1 MVLNLQ
7 KKEEIVCKIHKT
19 AKKSLSAV
27 IASLDGITVN
37 EMTRLRKEA
46 RDLEVDVHVVRNTL
60 MRKIVEHTPLSCL
73 QDILIGQNIIAFS
86 MHQPRDS
93 ARVFVKFNKSHKH
106 FKIKGAA
113 FEGKFIPASKINLL
127 SDLPNHEE
135 AISRLMTIMKTSSI
149 KNLIRVLYVLSNQKT
164 KL

>member
-7 KKEEIVCKIHKT
+7 KKEEIVCKIHET

-27 IASLDGITVN
+27 VASLDGITVN
-37 EMTRLRKEA
+37 EVTKLRKEA
-46 RDLEVDVHVVRNTL
+46 RDLGVYIHVVRNTL

-86 MHQPRDS
+86 MCQPRDS
-93 ARVFVKFNKSHKH
+93 ARIFVKFNKNHKH

-113 FEGKFIPASKINLL
+113 FEGKFIPALKINLL

-149 KNLIRVLYVLSNQKT
+149 ENLIRVLYVLSNQKT

>member
-1 MVLNLQ
+1 MALSLQ
-7 KKEEIVCKIHKT
+7 KKEEIIYKIRET

-27 IASLDGITVN
+27 VASLDGITVN
-37 EMTRLRKEA
+37 EVTKLRKEA
-46 RDLEVDVHVVRNTL
+46 RDLKVYIHVVRNTL
-60 MRKIVEHTPLSCL
+60 MRKVVKDTSLSCL
-73 QDILIGQNIIAFS
+73 QNILIGQNIVAFS
-86 MHQPRDS
+86 IHQPRDS

-113 FEGKFIPASKINLL
+113 FEGKFIPALKINLL

-135 AISRLMTIMKTSSI
+135 AISRLMTIIKTSSI
-149 KNLIRVLYVLSNQKT
+149 GNLIRVLYVLSNQKL